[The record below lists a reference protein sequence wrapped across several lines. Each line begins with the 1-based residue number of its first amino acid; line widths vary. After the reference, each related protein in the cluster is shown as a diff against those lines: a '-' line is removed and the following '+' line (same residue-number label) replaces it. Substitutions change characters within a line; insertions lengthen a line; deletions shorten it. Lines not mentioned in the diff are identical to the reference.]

1 MPIDCNDALIAA
13 RGHLIAD
20 FSRRVA
26 ECWPHARVTDVRP
39 PGTYATWNEP
49 AWYVWVP
56 PQVDG
61 GPWPALR
68 SSTVI
73 VVSKANG
80 RIIAMTSAN
89 DEG

>member
-1 MPIDCNDALIAA
+1 MPIDCNEARIAA
-13 RGHLIAD
+13 ESHLAAE
-20 FSRRVA
+20 FTRRAA
-26 ECWPHARVTDVRP
+26 EFWPSATVTDVCP
-39 PGTYATWNEP
+39 PGLYRTWDEA

-61 GPWPALR
+61 GPWPAFR

-73 VVSKANG
+73 VVSQANG
-80 RIIAMTSAN
+80 RVIAMTSAN